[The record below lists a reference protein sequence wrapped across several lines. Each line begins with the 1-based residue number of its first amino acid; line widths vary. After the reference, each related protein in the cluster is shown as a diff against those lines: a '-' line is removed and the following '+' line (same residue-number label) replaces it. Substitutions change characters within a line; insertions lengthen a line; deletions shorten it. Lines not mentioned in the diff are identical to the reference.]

1 MTITRR
7 DMLAATG
14 AMLLPRCE
22 CIAAEEP
29 AKKPQDARLGKPK
42 TLNDYFPFTPPKTLK
57 EWEPR
62 RQRLREQVM
71 VANGLWP
78 MPERVPLNAVVH
90 GRIEKDGYTIEKVF
104 FVSTPGHYV
113 TGNLYR
119 PIVDASK
126 LVDPAKVRHPA
137 VLYAHG
143 HWQNGR
149 FHETGEAAAKKLV
162 ETDAEPDVQ
171 RAKLF
176 MQALPANLAKLGFV
190 VFQYDM
196 IGYADSTAIKH
207 ILKSGVPHPEGFA
220 DAEGELRLQSL
231 MGLQTWNSVRG
242 LDFLESLPDVDPKR
256 LAITGASGGGTQSF
270 LLAAIDDRVAACFP
284 AVMVSTAMQGGCVCE
299 NCSLLRVGTGNIEL
313 AGLFAPKPM
322 AMSAAKDWTQEL
334 MTKGYPELQQL
345 YRLYG
350 EDAEKKVKAKAW
362 LEYPH
367 NYNQHARMMMYE
379 WFNEHLQG
387 KPGPV
392 REAAFQ
398 PVPPAELSVFD
409 EKHPRPKD
417 ELGAKDLRAA
427 MTAASDAQMAKLAP
441 KEAKG
446 LAEFHR
452 VMRGALRAMI
462 VDELPKEIVV
472 RKDLGKVDLV
482 DDVMT
487 HNAVIGRKDEA
498 GDVTT
503 NVMFIKKLNNR
514 DKVTIWLQPQGK
526 ASLSKDGK
534 PTPEVQTLL
543 DAGHTVVAPD
553 LIGTGELALEKPW
566 FVSEV
571 YAGFTYGYNR
581 SLLAQRVHD
590 VLTLIAF
597 AQTTLKAKSIRLVGW
612 EEFGPIAV
620 LAKAAAGDAVAKLAA
635 DLNQFRFENITKTN
649 DPMMLPGAVKYGGL
663 PAFLAMC
670 APGEVLV
677 HNHKGTA
684 SGKLPKAAYE
694 AAGAAAKLVRK
705 EEKLKPSEV
714 IEWLVK

>member
-1 MTITRR
+1 MILSRR

-14 AMLLPRCE
+14 ALLIPRCV
-22 CIAAEEP
+22 CAAE
-29 AKKPQDARLGKPK
+29 KPQDARLGKPK

-62 RQRLREQVM
+62 KQRIREQVL

-90 GRIEKDGYTIEKVF
+90 SPIVKDGYTIEKVS

-119 PIVDASK
+119 PIVDHSK
-126 LVDPAKVRHPA
+126 IVEPAKPKHPA
-137 VLYAHG
+137 VLFAHG

-149 FHETGEAAAKKLV
+149 FHEEGEAAAKKSV
-162 ETDAEPDVQ
+162 ETDAEPDVP

-176 MQALPANLAKLGFV
+176 MQAIPANLAKLGFV

-242 LDFLESLPDVDPKR
+242 LDFLESLPDVDSKR
-256 LAITGASGGGTQSF
+256 MAITGASGGGTQSF

-313 AGLFAPKPM
+313 AAAFAPKPM
-322 AMSAAKDWTQEL
+322 AMSAAKDWTHEI
-334 MTKGYPELQQL
+334 MEKGYPQLQELW
-345 YRLYG
+345 RLYG
-350 EDAEKKVKAKAW
+350 AEKNLKAKAW

-367 NYNQHARMMMYE
+367 NYNRHARMMMYE
-379 WFNEHLQG
+379 WLNEHLQG
-387 KPGPV
+387 KPGAV
-392 REAAFQ
+392 KEAAFE
-398 PVPPAELSVFD
+398 PVPPAALSVYD
-409 EKHPRPKD
+409 DKHPRPKD
-417 ELGAKDLRAA
+417 ELGAKELRAA
-427 MTAASDAQMAKLAP
+427 MTLASEAQLAKLAP
-441 KEAKG
+441 KDAKG
-446 LAEFHR
+446 LAEFQR
-452 VMRGALRAMI
+452 VIRGALRAMI
-462 VDELPKEIVV
+462 CDELPATLKIEEGASGKLPGNKTVHMLESV
-472 RKDLGKVDLV
+472 LGR
-482 DDVMT
+482 
-487 HNAVIGRKDEA
+487 IDEA
-498 GDVTT
+498 DALPACVLST
-503 NVMFIKKLNNR
+503 VRQPAKA
-514 DKVTIWLQPQGK
+514 VVWLHPEGK
-526 ASLSKDGK
+526 AGLFKDGT
-534 PTPEVQTLL
+534 PIPEVQGLL
-543 DAGHTVVAPD
+543 EAGYAVVSGD
-553 LIGTGELALEKPW
+553 VLGTGALALEKPW
-566 FVSEV
+566 FVSEI
-571 YAGFTYGYNR
+571 YSGFTYGYNR

-590 VLTLIAF
+590 ALTLIAY
-597 AQTTLKAKSIRLVGW
+597 AKRNSQTIDLIGSG
-612 EEFGPIAV
+612 EFGLVAV
-620 LAKAAAGDAVAKLAA
+620 LAKAAAGDVVTKLAA

-663 PAFLAMC
+663 PAFLAAC
-670 APGEVLV
+670 APGELLV

-705 EEKLKPSEV
+705 EEKLKPAEV
-714 IEWLVK
+714 VEWIVK